1 MSPCGPRGDTREEK
15 TMNKVDRPDAKEKA
29 KWALGATGILLAY
42 FGAFAVLMF
51 PVIIAGG
58 GA

>member
-1 MSPCGPRGDTREEK
+1 MK
-15 TMNKVDRPDAKEKA
+15 KMDRPDLKTQA
-29 KWALGATGILLAY
+29 KWAMGAAGILLAY

-51 PVIIAGG
+51 PVINASQ

>member
-1 MSPCGPRGDTREEK
+1 
-15 TMNKVDRPDAKEKA
+15 MNKVDRPNAKEKA
-29 KWALGATGILLAY
+29 NWALGATGILLAY

>member
-1 MSPCGPRGDTREEK
+1 MKR
-15 TMNKVDRPDAKEKA
+15 VDQPNAKEKA

-51 PVIIAGG
+51 PVITAGG

>member
-1 MSPCGPRGDTREEK
+1 
-15 TMNKVDRPDAKEKA
+15 MNKVDRPNAKEKA
-29 KWALGATGILLAY
+29 RWALGATGILLAY

-51 PVIIAGG
+51 PVITAGG

>member
-1 MSPCGPRGDTREEK
+1 
-15 TMNKVDRPDAKEKA
+15 MNRVDRPDFAAKVKG
-29 KWALGATGILLAY
+29 ALGATGILLAY

-51 PVIIAGG
+51 PVIAAGN